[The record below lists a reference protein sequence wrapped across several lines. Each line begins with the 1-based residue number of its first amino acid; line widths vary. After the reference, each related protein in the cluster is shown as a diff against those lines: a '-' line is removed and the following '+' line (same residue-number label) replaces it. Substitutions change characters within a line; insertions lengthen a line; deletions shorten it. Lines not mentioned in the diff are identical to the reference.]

1 LWGVIFAV
9 FSTLALALAAVG
21 IYGVLAYST
30 QQRMREIGVRIA
42 LGAKTGD
49 VLRMVL
55 AQGLKLAVCGIGMG
69 LLGALGLS
77 RLIGG
82 LLYGVKAWDPL
93 TYAGVALLLVL
104 VTLIACWL
112 PARRAAKTDPLTA
125 LRNE

>member
-1 LWGVIFAV
+1 
-9 FSTLALALAAVG
+9 
-21 IYGVLAYST
+21 
-30 QQRMREIGVRIA
+30 
-42 LGAKTGD
+42 
-49 VLRMVL
+49 MVL
-55 AQGLKLAVCGIGMG
+55 AQGLRLALGGIGIG

-82 LLYGVKAWDPL
+82 LLYGVEAWDPL